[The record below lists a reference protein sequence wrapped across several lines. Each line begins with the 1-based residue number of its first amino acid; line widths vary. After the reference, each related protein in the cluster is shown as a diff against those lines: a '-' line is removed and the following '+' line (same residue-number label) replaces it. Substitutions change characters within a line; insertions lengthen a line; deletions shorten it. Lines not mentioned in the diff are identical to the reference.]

1 MEMKYNHDIQFDLD
15 HLSAYEH
22 VTDLNEKK
30 AELDAVYKQ
39 HREPSD
45 NRFTTQFMHFFKLES
60 KRQLDALPGESYLKI
75 EPADGLPYERVNRIA
90 ELAFEALLEDFAT
103 TDAYLT
109 SESLDDMIH
118 WAVSMTIDTE
128 IH

>member
-1 MEMKYNHDIQFDLD
+1 MEINQF
-15 HLSAYEH
+15 
-22 VTDLNEKK
+22 
-30 AELDAVYKQ
+30 
-39 HREPSD
+39 R
-45 NRFTTQFMHFFKLES
+45 TQFMHFFKLEA
-60 KRQLDALPGESYLKI
+60 KRQLNALPVESYLKI
-75 EPADGLPYERVNRIA
+75 EPVSGQPFERINRIA

>member
-1 MEMKYNHDIQFDLD
+1 MEINQ
-15 HLSAYEH
+15 
-22 VTDLNEKK
+22 
-30 AELDAVYKQ
+30 
-39 HREPSD
+39 
-45 NRFTTQFMHFFKLES
+45 FTTQFMHFFKLETN
-60 KRQLDALPGESYLKI
+60 RQLDALPDESYLKI
-75 EPADGLPYERVNRIA
+75 KPTDGLLYERVNRIA

-128 IH
+128 INQK

>member
-1 MEMKYNHDIQFDLD
+1 METNQF
-15 HLSAYEH
+15 S
-22 VTDLNEKK
+22 
-30 AELDAVYKQ
+30 
-39 HREPSD
+39 
-45 NRFTTQFMHFFKLES
+45 TQFMHFFKLEA
-60 KRQLDALPGESYLKI
+60 KRQVNALPDKSYLKI
-75 EPADGLPYERVNRIA
+75 EPTGSLPVEKINRIA

>member
-1 MEMKYNHDIQFDLD
+1 METNQF
-15 HLSAYEH
+15 S
-22 VTDLNEKK
+22 
-30 AELDAVYKQ
+30 
-39 HREPSD
+39 
-45 NRFTTQFMHFFKLES
+45 TQFMHFFKLEA
-60 KRQLDALPGESYLKI
+60 KRQVNALPAASYLKI
-75 EPADGLPYERVNRIA
+75 KPTGGLPVEKINRIA

-128 IH
+128 IY

>member
-1 MEMKYNHDIQFDLD
+1 MEINQ
-15 HLSAYEH
+15 
-22 VTDLNEKK
+22 
-30 AELDAVYKQ
+30 
-39 HREPSD
+39 
-45 NRFTTQFMHFFKLES
+45 FTTQFMHFFKLEA
-60 KRQLDALPGESYLKI
+60 KRQLNALPAESYLKI
-75 EPADGLPYERVNRIA
+75 EPVSGQPFERINRIA
-90 ELAFEALLEDFAT
+90 ELAFEALLEDFTT

>member
-1 MEMKYNHDIQFDLD
+1 MEINQF
-15 HLSAYEH
+15 S
-22 VTDLNEKK
+22 
-30 AELDAVYKQ
+30 
-39 HREPSD
+39 
-45 NRFTTQFMHFFKLES
+45 TQFMHFFKLEA
-60 KRQLDALPGESYLKI
+60 KRQVNALPAESYLKI
-75 EPADGLPYERVNRIA
+75 KPARSLPFEKINRIA

-118 WAVSMTIDTE
+118 WAVSMAIDTE